1 VTALLRA
8 WSDGDEG
15 AADALMPLVYGELR
29 RLARFYMS
37 GERRGLTL
45 QPTALVHEA
54 YMRMVDIRRVRWQ
67 DRAHFLAVAAH
78 VMRRVLID
86 LARTRA
92 SAKRA
97 GGVQRVA
104 FDERLIA
111 DKWSVSLLALN
122 DALDA
127 LALHDA
133 RKSQVVELKFF
144 GGLDV
149 EETAEALHISPR
161 TAMRDWRLARA
172 WLVRELG
179 NNGRP

>member
-1 VTALLRA
+1 
-8 WSDGDEG
+8 
-15 AADALMPLVYGELR
+15 MPLVYGELR

-37 GERRGLTL
+37 GERHRLTL

-54 YMRMVDIRRVRWQ
+54 WVRMVDIRRVRWQ
-67 DRAHFLAVAAH
+67 DRAHFLAVSART
-78 VMRRVLID
+78 MRRVLID

-97 GGVQRVA
+97 GGLQRVE
-104 FDERLIA
+104 FDEGRIA
-111 DKWSVSLLALN
+111 DRWSVSLLALN
-122 DALDA
+122 DALDT
-127 LALHDA
+127 LAAHDA

-149 EETAEALHISPR
+149 EETAEALHVSPR
-161 TAMRDWRLARA
+161 TVMRDWRLARA

-179 NNGRP
+179 NDGRQ